1 MQNEMERAY
10 ERLGRVRR
18 FFWTG
23 SACLEEKATGVIPS
37 LDEVVRYNELIDT
50 FAHLCCVLTISPN
63 INSLPVED
71 PRPYCFLFENIKS
84 VSRWMLAAEH
94 PDGGQF
100 HVHALIQTSQRSD
113 AMRRTITS
121 TWDRIAMCA
130 MTDIEDPDPIISV
143 VKIQTCRKPSSMISY
158 MSKAPLWII
167 TNGYTKDYLGYNV
180 AHDLGA
186 RFREKKQD
194 TAAKTKALA
203 SMNSVAEEIT
213 NVILD
218 HQCKTVD
225 DVFKFG
231 PDVVAKY
238 LHRPGI
244 NSIVQ
249 NCLTYCHATSGGWS
263 ILRFEE
269 RFTPSPEKI
278 HQCLLHQGIDVEAFD
293 ELFYSWITCTSSKK
307 NTLVLWGPSNTGKS
321 TFIAGLKQVIP
332 WGEIVNSNTF
342 AFEALV
348 GNKFGVWEEPLISP
362 ELAEKAKQVFEG
374 METAIPVKYKKP
386 CKLPRTPIIM
396 TTNHAPWRFCTKEE
410 DMFRNRMHIIEWAND
425 MTTPDYVCR
434 GSSKCCQCGYCEAS
448 RCSEAATGCGSA
460 GKMQGGK
467 QPLQLAGSANAS
479 SDVGTRPLRRAR
491 EGKSQPREYSSGG
504 EESSSSCGSV
514 GEQCAKRRKL
524 SGGSCSSTGDG
535 VRPSGEHGPCYSGVG
550 VLGLGG
556 QSAECVESDNDRQS
570 DGGDIWAGGLGSAG
584 GRDASGGVHG
594 AGGDRGQCSS
604 EQEMVC
610 VGSGEEAEETE
621 ISAGLSGV
629 GGEMGT
635 LTVPTKQDWSHYLSY
650 LSTFYK

>member
-1 MQNEMERAY
+1 M
-10 ERLGRVRR
+10 
-18 FFWTG
+18 
-23 SACLEEKATGVIPS
+23 EEKTTGVIPT
-37 LDEVVRYNELIDT
+37 LEEATKNNNLINT
-50 FAHLCCVLTISPN
+50 FAHLCAVITISPD
-63 INSLPVED
+63 INSLPTED
-71 PRPYCFLFENIKS
+71 PRPYCCLFENLKS
-84 VSRWMLAAEH
+84 VNRWMLAAEH
-94 PDGGQF
+94 PEGGQY
-100 HVHALIQTSQRSD
+100 HVHALLQTSQRSD
-113 AMRRTITS
+113 AMRRSIIS
-121 TWDRIAMCA
+121 TWERIALCA
-130 MTDIEDPDPIISV
+130 MDDIEKPDPIISV
-143 VKIQTCRKPSSMISY
+143 VKIQTCRSPSSMIAY
-158 MSKAPLWII
+158 MSKDPKWII
-167 TNGYTKDYLGYNV
+167 TNGYTTDFLAYNV
-180 AHDLGA
+180 AWDLGA
-186 RFREKKQD
+186 RFREKKQE
-194 TAAKTKALA
+194 TAAKSKALA

-231 PDVVAKY
+231 HEVIAKY

-249 NCLTYCHATSGGWS
+249 NCLAYCHATSGGWS
-263 ILRFEE
+263 IVRFEE

-278 HQCLLHQGIDVEAFD
+278 HQCLLHQGIDVELFD
-293 ELFYSWITCTSSKK
+293 ELFYNWITCTSPKK

-410 DMFRNRMHIIEWAND
+410 DMFRNRMHIIPWEND
-425 MTTPDYVCR
+425 MTTPTYVCR
-434 GSSKCCQCGYCEAS
+434 GSSRSCQCGYCEAS

-491 EGKSQPREYSSGG
+491 EGKSRPREYSSGG

-514 GEQCAKRRKL
+514 GEQCAKRRKF

-556 QSAECVESDNDRQS
+556 QSAKCVESDNDRQS
-570 DGGDIWAGGLGSAG
+570 DGGDIRAGGLGSDGGSDAG
-584 GRDASGGVHG
+584 SSIHG
-594 AGGDRGQCSS
+594 AGGNRGQCSS
-604 EQEMVC
+604 EREMVC
-610 VGSGEEAEETE
+610 VGSGEETEETE
-621 ISAGLSGV
+621 IHAGVSEV
-629 GGEMGT
+629 GGEMGA